1 MKGNLSKLQNEKGL
15 AANMNRNLKI
25 RIINNKDDLVE
36 GTFCYSLF
44 ESAIFDSDLLNE
56 LISDSECFFNR
67 NGYDKEVADVLSWL
81 VKCVNQCFLS
91 NGEKNDLYFIKNYST
106 EMESKWNDYW
116 EPKIKKLLEKNIM
129 SNKSSS

>member
-67 NGYDKEVADVLSWL
+67 NGYDEEVADVLSWL